1 MKKTYPLILGLA
13 LLLGCTKEITLGTVE
28 VDMEQSYCSNNGTAL
43 VVAHVTDDGG
53 DLTDAGIC
61 YVQSNY
67 GDPTFDNIKRS
78 CGAVRDIRV
87 ELSGLAPGAY
97 RLRAYVTNR
106 AGTAFSQTVTFTID
120 APSVPTVTLG
130 NCTYNATAGT
140 ATLRGSVTS
149 NGGAT
154 VTRAGFCYVKSA
166 SATPTLSN
174 TVAPSSDLTNLVAE
188 LSNLSDGTYRVRAF
202 ATNSQGTAY
211 SSSVAT
217 FTIDRNGGG
226 GNTRT
231 LNDFLGTWS
240 CQATDW
246 QDNSHSWY
254 GTTITSLGNNEVL
267 VEGLYFQSEGGQ
279 AGPYF
284 YALGIYD
291 ATQQCIVLY
300 GGYAFNDHSNYYY
313 YWNSA
318 PDTLLYAY
326 YYPMYRNSNGSWSIV
341 RSANGDLYDGEA
353 TLKFNSAGKLVYG
366 PSNTPSSDGHYA
378 EGYCFQ
384 ENYYDTDELRGWW
397 PGPVITSLTMTKTS
411 SKAPAVMTAADG
423 GPAAGIV
430 HQRKKFSTTH

>member
-1 MKKTYPLILGLA
+1 MRTFHTLFLGLA
-13 LLLGCTKEITLGTVE
+13 LLLGLAGCTKEITLGTVE
-28 VDMEQSYCSNNGTAL
+28 VDMEQSYCSNDGTAL
-43 VVAHVTDDGG
+43 IVARVTDDGG

-87 ELSGLAPGAY
+87 ELGGLAPGAY

-130 NCTYNATAGT
+130 NCTYNTTGGT
-140 ATLRGSVTS
+140 ATLRGTVTS
-149 NGGAT
+149 NGGAA

-166 SATPTLSN
+166 TATPTTGN
-174 TVAPSSDLTNLVAE
+174 TVAQSGDLTNLTAN
-188 LSNLSDGTYRVRAF
+188 LSNLGDGTYRVRAF

-211 SSSVAT
+211 SSTVAT
-217 FTIDRNGGG
+217 FTINRNGGG
-226 GNTRT
+226 GGTTHT
-231 LNDFLGTWS
+231 LSDFLGTWS

-246 QDNSHSWY
+246 NNNSHSWY
-254 GTTITSLGNNEVL
+254 GTSISTFNNNNQTWVL

-284 YALGIYD
+284 YAVGQYD
-291 ATQQCIVLY
+291 AQQQCIVLY
-300 GGYAFNDHSNYYY
+300 GDYAFNDLSNYNY

-326 YYPMYRNSNGSWSIV
+326 YYPMYRNSNGGWNIL
-341 RSANGDLYDGEA
+341 RSANDDFYGEA

-378 EGYCFQ
+378 EGYCFY
-384 ENYYDTDELRGWW
+384 EYYYDTDEPRGWW

-411 SKAPAVMTAADG
+411 SKV
-423 GPAAGIV
+423 PAAKHSSV
-430 HQRKKFSTTH
+430 AMQPTPTQNKH

>member
-1 MKKTYPLILGLA
+1 MRTHRTLFLGLA
-13 LLLGCTKEITLGTVE
+13 LLLGLAGCTKEITLGTVE
-28 VDMEQSYCSNNGTAL
+28 VDMEQSYCSNDGTAL
-43 VVAHVTDDGG
+43 IVARVTDDGG

-87 ELSGLAPGAY
+87 ELGGLAPGAY

-130 NCTYNATAGT
+130 NCTYNTTGGT
-140 ATLRGSVTS
+140 ATLRGTVTS
-149 NGGAT
+149 NGGAA

-166 SATPTLSN
+166 TATPTTGN
-174 TVAPSSDLTNLVAE
+174 TVAQSGDLTNLTAN

-211 SSSVAT
+211 SSTVAT

-226 GNTRT
+226 GGTTHT
-231 LNDFLGTWS
+231 LSDFLGTWS

-246 QDNSHSWY
+246 HNNSHSWY
-254 GTTITSLGNNEVL
+254 GTSISTFNNNNQTWVL

-284 YALGIYD
+284 YAIGQYD
-291 ATQQCIVLY
+291 AQQQCIVLH
-300 GGYAFNDHSNYYY
+300 GNYAFTSHDNHYY

-318 PDTLLYAY
+318 PDTLLYATFHLL
-326 YYPMYRNSNGSWSIV
+326 YRTSNGTWSYLL
-341 RSANGDLYDGEA
+341 SADGNSGGTA
-353 TLKFNSAGKLVYG
+353 TLKFNSAGKLVFG
-366 PSNTPSSDGHYA
+366 PNSTPGSDGHYA
-378 EGYCFQ
+378 EGYAFY
-384 ENYYDTDELRGWW
+384 EHYYDTEEPRGWW

-411 SKAPAVMTAADG
+411 STV
-423 GPAAGIV
+423 PAAKHHSV
-430 HQRKKFSTTH
+430 ALQPTPTQNKH

>member
-1 MKKTYPLILGLA
+1 MRTFHTLFLGLA
-13 LLLGCTKEITLGTVE
+13 LLLGLAGCTKEITLGTVE
-28 VDMEQSYCSNNGTAL
+28 VDTQQSHYSDDGTAL
-43 VVAHVTDDGG
+43 IVARVTDDGG

-61 YVQSNY
+61 YLHNTSS
-67 GDPTFDNIKRS
+67 DPTIGDIKRS

-87 ELSGLAPGAY
+87 ELSGLAPGLY
-97 RLRAYVTNR
+97 VVRAYVTNR
-106 AGTAFSQTVTFTID
+106 AGTAYSRTVTFFIEE
-120 APSVPTVTLG
+120 PSTPSTPTVSLG
-130 NCTYNATAGT
+130 NCTYNATDGT
-140 ATLRGSVTS
+140 ATLRGTVTS
-149 NGGAT
+149 NGGAA

-166 SATPTLSN
+166 TATPTTSN
-174 TVAPSSDLTNLVAE
+174 TVVQSSDLTNLTAN
-188 LSNLSDGTYRVRAF
+188 LSNLGDGTYRVRAF

-211 SSSVAT
+211 SSTVAT
-217 FTIDRNGGG
+217 FTINRNGGG
-226 GNTRT
+226 GGTTHT
-231 LNDFLGTWS
+231 LSDFLGTWS

-246 QDNSHSWY
+246 NNNSHSWY
-254 GTTITSLGNNEVL
+254 GTSITSLGDNDVL

-326 YYPMYRNSNGSWSIV
+326 YYPMYRNSDGSWSTV
-341 RSANGDLYDGEA
+341 RSANGDNYDGEA
-353 TLKFNSAGKLVYG
+353 TLKFNSAGKLVFG

-378 EGYCFQ
+378 EGYCFY
-384 ENYYDTDELRGWW
+384 EYYYDPDEPRGWW

-411 SKAPAVMTAADG
+411 SKV
-423 GPAAGIV
+423 PAAKHPPIAMQPTPTQNK
-430 HQRKKFSTTH
+430 H